1 MKENRGE
8 KQLGTHFH
16 QLCPGFLS
24 EIFVSFFLGLSV
36 SVSLQSSDQLL
47 DRYFLNQ
54 AIICFQLVFFC
65 LNLSGESRTLVS
77 PRTWGTVHPSTQ
89 LCRCFISDSHTFMCL
104 SLSYFFFGCFLN
116 SACTFPY
123 FFLHINCILFV
134 LIKCVPATLCCR
146 VVHRPECLWTKWD

>member
-65 LNLSGESRTLVS
+65 LNLSGESRTRFPEDLGNSSSINPTLPLFQLRFSHFYVS
-77 PRTWGTVHPSTQ
+77 V
-89 LCRCFISDSHTFMCL
+89 FIIH
-104 SLSYFFFGCFLN
+104 FFGCFLN